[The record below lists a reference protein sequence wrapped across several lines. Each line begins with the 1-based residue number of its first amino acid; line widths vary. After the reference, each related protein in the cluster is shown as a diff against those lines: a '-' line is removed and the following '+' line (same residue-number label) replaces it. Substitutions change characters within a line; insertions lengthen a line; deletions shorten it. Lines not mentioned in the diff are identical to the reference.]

1 MANRKSPQEPFMTLE
16 IKGTYEDFND
26 FYDEN
31 KESIYLAIL
40 ELFHEF
46 KTTRKKNLILFV
58 SAKIKGLDWDT
69 EFKFHKQ
76 ESIVLTRDVL
86 PYFEETENYEK
97 CAEIKNLYEVLTNK
111 KELIKL

>member
-1 MANRKSPQEPFMTLE
+1 MANKKLNQEPFINLE
-16 IKGTYEDFND
+16 IKGKYEDFND

-40 ELFHEF
+40 ELFNEF
-46 KTTRKKNLILFV
+46 KTTRKKNLVLFV

-76 ESIVLTRDVL
+76 EAIVLTRDVL
-86 PYFEETENYEK
+86 PYFEGTENYEK